1 MEFLKE
7 LFGDQP
13 LTYDQLAEKVTKH
26 GMKLADLSTGRYV
39 GKDKYDALSAE
50 KNSLNQRLTEANT
63 KLEGYDPDWK
73 TKAQQ
78 AQSQADA
85 EVAKI
90 KRSYLLRDQTANI
103 KFSSESAR
111 KAFLSDL
118 EAMNL
123 PVQED
128 KVLGLEDFIQQY
140 RESDPGAF
148 LSEEKPPKISGPTPG
163 PAKEGT
169 GKEQAN
175 AAFRALF
182 NHD

>member
-13 LTYDQLAEKVTKH
+13 LTYDQLAEKATKQ

-50 KNSLNQRLTEANT
+50 KNGLNQRLTEANT

-90 KRSYLLRDQTANI
+90 KRSYLLRKPDRKHQIYQRIGTESVPQRSGSQE
-103 KFSSESAR
+103 SSH
-111 KAFLSDL
+111 
-118 EAMNL
+118 
-123 PVQED
+123 
-128 KVLGLEDFIQQY
+128 
-140 RESDPGAF
+140 PG
-148 LSEEKPPKISGPTPG
+148 
-163 PAKEGT
+163 
-169 GKEQAN
+169 
-175 AAFRALF
+175 
-182 NHD
+182 

>member
-1 MEFLKE
+1 MASDFLKE

-13 LTYDQLAEKVTKH
+13 LTYDQLAEKVTKQ

-50 KNSLNQRLTEANT
+50 KSSLNQRLTEANT

-73 TKAQQ
+73 SKAQQ

-103 KFSSESAR
+103 KFTSESAR

-118 EAMNL
+118 EAKNL

-128 KVLGLEDFIQQY
+128 KVLG
-140 RESDPGAF
+140 
-148 LSEEKPPKISGPTPG
+148 
-163 PAKEGT
+163 
-169 GKEQAN
+169 
-175 AAFRALF
+175 
-182 NHD
+182 

>member
-1 MEFLKE
+1 MEFLKT
-7 LFGDQP
+7 LFGEKA
-13 LTYDQLAEKVTKH
+13 LTYDQLAEKVTKQ
-26 GMKLADLSTGRYV
+26 GMKLADLSAGGYV
-39 GKDKYDALSAE
+39 GKEKFDALTTE
-50 KNSLNQRLTEANT
+50 KNSLQTRLEEANT
-63 KLEGYDPDWK
+63 KLEGYDPQWK
-73 TKAQQ
+73 EKAQQ
-78 AQSQADA
+78 AQNQADA

-103 KFSSESAR
+103 KFSSQSAR

-118 EAMNL
+118 EAKNL

-163 PAKEGT
+163 PAKDGT

-182 NHD
+182 HHD

>member
-13 LTYDQLAEKVTKH
+13 LTYDQLAEKVTKQ

-50 KNSLNQRLTEANT
+50 KSSLNQRLTEANA

-73 TKAQQ
+73 SKAQQ

-103 KFSSESAR
+103 KFTSESAR
-111 KAFLSDL
+111 K
-118 EAMNL
+118 
-123 PVQED
+123 
-128 KVLGLEDFIQQY
+128 
-140 RESDPGAF
+140 AF

-169 GKEQAN
+169 SKEQAN

-182 NHD
+182 HHD